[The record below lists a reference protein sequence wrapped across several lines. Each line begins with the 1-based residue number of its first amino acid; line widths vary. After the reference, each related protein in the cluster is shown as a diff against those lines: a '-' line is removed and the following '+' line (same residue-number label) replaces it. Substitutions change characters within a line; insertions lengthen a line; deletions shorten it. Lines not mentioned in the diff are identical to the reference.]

1 MINTLIVAAPS
12 ISSTNIQTNIQATN
26 YDYNQVFSVKNILET
41 IFTNSDPND
50 ISFMFVTSENF
61 LAQSGQ
67 NGEINFLNE
76 QKLRQAHRE
85 LQQCAIEYPQALFL
99 AHGVVETE
107 HREFPSKFY
116 DDLAQW
122 RRLSSGS
129 LYPYMYSSVNQKID
143 SFKSNKIRNTAANSQ
158 GFLDD
163 SLVYSLSLGYSY
175 NTKQARFK
183 TMNLGNYSSIYPDY
197 LNLNLQDPN
206 YYNNISIEQLPPY
219 YANGYP
225 NLLFNFDPITIFLL
239 IGQDAYSVWN
249 IEELMQYEK
258 TSLINNP
265 LIIQCDSTS
274 TSPALAQL
282 YPALSANSFFT
293 QLFHDNATSGTS
305 EPYPETFNV
314 NMSKL
319 DNCQQKIASFLS
331 RLPYILFADTQ
342 GYTPPGATNQT
353 AGAVYQGALSGIQ
366 YTFTRQD
373 SAISKQG
380 TFNFGGSTPA
390 VYTQYNISV

>member
-1 MINTLIVAAPS
+1 MINTLIVVAPGTTANS
-12 ISSTNIQTNIQATN
+12 NTQVID
-26 YDYNQVFSVKNILET
+26 YDYNQVFSIKNMLENV
-41 IFTNSDPND
+41 FTNNNPND
-50 ISFMFVTSENF
+50 TSFMLVTCENF

-67 NGEINFLNE
+67 NGKINFLNE
-76 QKLRQAHRE
+76 RKLRQAHQE
-85 LQQCAIEYPQALFL
+85 LRQCAIEYPQALFL

-107 HREFPSKFY
+107 HEEFSAKFY

-129 LYPYMYSSVNQKID
+129 LYPYMYSPTNQKID
-143 SFKSNKIRNTAANSQ
+143 SLKSNKIRNTAANSRD
-158 GFLDD
+158 FLDN
-163 SLVYSLSLGYSY
+163 SLVYSLSLGYAY

-206 YYNNISIEQLPPY
+206 YYNNVSIEQLPPY

-225 NLLFNFDPITIFLL
+225 NLLFNFDPINIFLL

-249 IEELMQYEK
+249 VEELMQYEK
-258 TSLINNP
+258 TSFINNP

-274 TSPALAQL
+274 TSPTLSQY
-282 YPALSANSFFT
+282 YPALNADSFFT
-293 QLFHDNATSGTS
+293 QLFHGNVISSSDS
-305 EPYPETFNV
+305 ELYPQIFTV
-314 NMSKL
+314 NMANL
-319 DNCQQKIASFLS
+319 DNCQQKIVNFLS

-342 GYTPPGATNQT
+342 GYIPPSGTTNQT
-353 AGAVYQGALSGIQ
+353 TGAIYQGELKGTQ
-366 YTFTRQD
+366 YIFTRQD

-380 TFNFGGSTPA
+380 TFSFGGSTPA
-390 VYTQYNISV
+390 VYTQYNVSI